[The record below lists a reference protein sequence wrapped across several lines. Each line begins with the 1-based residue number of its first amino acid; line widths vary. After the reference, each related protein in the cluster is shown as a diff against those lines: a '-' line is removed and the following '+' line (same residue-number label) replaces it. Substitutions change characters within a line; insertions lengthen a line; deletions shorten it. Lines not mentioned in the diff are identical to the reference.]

1 MREVMLLT
9 AMAGLGVYFMV
20 HPREYHDLL
29 VWITKCLARN
39 RTPGRRVF
47 HA

>member
-20 HPREYHDLL
+20 HPSGFHDLL
-29 VWITKCLARN
+29 AWITQMPR
-39 RTPGRRVF
+39 
-47 HA
+47 